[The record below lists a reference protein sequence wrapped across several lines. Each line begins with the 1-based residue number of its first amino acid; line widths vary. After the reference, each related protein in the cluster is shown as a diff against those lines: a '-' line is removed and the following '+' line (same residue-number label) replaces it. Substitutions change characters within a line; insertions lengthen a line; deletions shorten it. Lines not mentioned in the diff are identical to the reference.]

1 MSSMEAYLCAA
12 ARRLFRLAPIDRK
25 KVVFCSYYGKGY
37 SDSPKAIAEA
47 LLASGEDLKLVWLL
61 RDPKDAAHLPEGI
74 SPASYRGIRRVWELS
89 TAAAWVDN
97 CRKGE
102 RCKRKGQYYLQT
114 WHGFALKRIEQ
125 DAADALEPLYVRS
138 CIQDSAQCDLMVSGS
153 GFMTRLY
160 QRAFWYQGSVAE
172 YGTPRND
179 VFFSPQPQLSEKV
192 RRAFGL
198 PEDRKLV
205 LYAPTFRADHSCS
218 AYKLDVPALLEACR
232 DRFGGQWS
240 GLIRLHPNV
249 AERSAGLFAY
259 DGGAI
264 LDATAYPDMQELLCA
279 ADILVTDYSSCM
291 FDFALSGKPCFQFAT
306 DIEAYRLDRNFYFPL
321 DTLPFPLAGS
331 NQALCRAVRSFDAQ
345 QYAGNWD
352 AFAQEHHFCEDGHAA
367 RRCADWILAR
377 LHGKEGTV

>member
-1 MSSMEAYLCAA
+1 M
-12 ARRLFRLAPIDRK
+12 
-25 KVVFCSYYGKGY
+25 
-37 SDSPKAIAEA
+37 
-47 LLASGEDLKLVWLL
+47 
-61 RDPKDAAHLPEGI
+61 
-74 SPASYRGIRRVWELS
+74 
-89 TAAAWVDN
+89 
-97 CRKGE
+97 
-102 RCKRKGQYYLQT
+102 QT

-218 AYKLDVPALLEACR
+218 AYQLDVPALLEACR

-331 NQALCRAVRSFDAQ
+331 NQALCRAVPA
-345 QYAGNWD
+345 
-352 AFAQEHHFCEDGHAA
+352 AA
-367 RRCADWILAR
+367 RTGFSPACMERREQYETCHHIRHL
-377 LHGKEGTV
+377 

>member
-218 AYKLDVPALLEACR
+218 AYQLDVPALLEACR

-352 AFAQEHHFCEDGHAA
+352 AFAQEHHVCEDGHAA

>member
-218 AYKLDVPALLEACR
+218 AYQLDVPALLEACR

-367 RRCADWILAR
+367 RSCADWILAR